1 MQGTVISVSFYRQII
16 SLEFLEIFIKTLQL
30 LYQPNSDPDCKQ
42 IVREFLEFLY
52 DNKEGTTEVVLSLKD
67 FEKNAIKNF
76 AAHNQRLLQTSNLI
90 YMMNKVV
97 QTRRRYIFNETA
109 SVSSITSGSPTHRQ
123 P

>member
-76 AAHNQRLLQTSNLI
+76 AAHNQRLYQSSNLI
-90 YMMNKVV
+90 DMMNKRADL
-97 QTRRRYIFNETA
+97 QKGYIRRHSFRELHY
-109 SVSSITSGSPTHRQ
+109 
-123 P
+123 